1 MFLYPQ
7 CPWGSST
14 SNHLKKVLGGVPRMQ
29 VAYMYIESD
38 HSKQASS
45 DVKAT

>member
-7 CPWGSST
+7 CPW
-14 SNHLKKVLGGVPRMQ
+14 VLGGVPRVQ
-29 VAYMYIESD
+29 VAYMYIEPG